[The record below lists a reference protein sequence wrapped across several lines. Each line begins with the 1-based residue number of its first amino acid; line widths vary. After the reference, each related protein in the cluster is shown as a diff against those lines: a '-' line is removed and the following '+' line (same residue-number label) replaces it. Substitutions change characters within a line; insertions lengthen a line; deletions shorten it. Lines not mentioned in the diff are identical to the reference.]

1 MSLSP
6 SFMKNAARRLIP
18 GIGILFVCLV
28 FDWSARAEEEVP
40 KKSGFFSRIADL
52 VKKKDKEPEAEKPAA
67 KENSSSKA
75 DSKPAATKT
84 TAKTG
89 KSSAKSNAG
98 DDPPAKS
105 KSTASATK
113 KSSSSSEKMDDPKTS
128 TKEGP
133 KKSSAS
139 SKSEVAKKEPEPA
152 PKKKSRTTAS
162 SAGKGGKSSGKSST
176 SPKTASTNGKG
187 SPSKPEPEKT
197 GAKKDESAKAD
208 DQKKVAD
215 TKDNDSSKSAGVKK
229 VTAASDEKK
238 DEKLASASSA
248 TVSTPAAQNRPMGGF
263 APGDERAMDVTSSS
277 RSDGVS
283 TSGTAKLTEPS
294 DPSAAAPLPPGKGA
308 GWEIVKYEGRDY
320 VTADSMLNFYRVA
333 GLTSYKLT
341 GSQVWF
347 RGNNLI
353 LKAQIGSMEMLIN
366 NVKFI
371 LSYPVAERGGKALFS
386 RIDLCKLI
394 DPVLRPSYITGADPF
409 NTVVLDAGH
418 GGHDSGAKGVY
429 GYEKDFTLQ
438 MALTTKASLEK
449 RGFRVIL
456 TRAKDD
462 FISRTGRV
470 ALANATPNSIF
481 ISLHFNSAGP
491 AATGIETFA
500 LTPIGASASLE
511 RGGGYNANGLTGN
524 RRDSENIALATAIH
538 ARVVSTY
545 KLIDRGIKRAQWTVL
560 TGCDRPGILFEGGFV
575 TNGGECRLIAS
586 ETYRRALAE
595 TIADGVVNYR
605 SALQPPNMVRRR

>member
-18 GIGILFVCLV
+18 GISILFVCLV
-28 FDWSARAEEEVP
+28 CDWSARAEEEAP

-52 VKKKDKEPEAEKPAA
+52 VKKKEKEPEPEKPAA
-67 KENSSSKA
+67 KENSPSKG
-75 DSKPAATKT
+75 DSKPAGTKT

-89 KSSAKSNAG
+89 KSTAKSNGG

-105 KSTASATK
+105 KSTVSATK
-113 KSSSSSEKMDDPKTS
+113 KSSTSSEKKDEPKTS
-128 TKEGP
+128 TKEP
-133 KKSSAS
+133 AKKSSDS
-139 SKSEVAKKEPEPA
+139 SKSQVAKKEPEPA
-152 PKKKSRTTAS
+152 PKKKSTTAS

-176 SPKTASTNGKG
+176 SSKTASTNGKG
-187 SPSKPEPEKT
+187 SPSKPETEKT
-197 GAKKDESAKAD
+197 GAKKDEPAKAD

-215 TKDNDSSKSAGVKK
+215 TKENDSSKSADVKK
-229 VTAASDEKK
+229 DNPASDEKK
-238 DEKLASASSA
+238 DENLASASA
-248 TVSTPAAQNRPMGGF
+248 PAAQNRPMGGF

-353 LKAQIGSMEMLIN
+353 LKAQVGSMEMLIN

-371 LSYPVAERGGKALFS
+371 LSYPVAERSGKALFS

-456 TRAKDD
+456 TRAKDE